1 MKTIIIIGLIL
12 VSFNNLQAQHL
23 FPLHVGDRWIYWEY
37 PNYLRKVS
45 TLNDTL
51 MNNGKLYF
59 NINNVFYRQ
68 EGDSVYSFDP
78 SLANK
83 EYLIFNFSASVGDTI
98 TEIHYSEYDTLRIIL
113 GSKLNGELFGVKR
126 DSYTFFIDHTRL
138 IDDEHYLT
146 VTDSL
151 GITHLS
157 STWYNEYLHGAI
169 INNIQY
175 GNITD
180 VKFPNVIPSYFY
192 LSQNYPNPFNPTTTI
207 RFSIPR
213 YSFVSLKV
221 FDLLGREVVSLINEE
236 MSPGIYSKKFD
247 GSNLT
252 SGIYYYRIQANNFT
266 ETKKFIMMK

>member
-37 PNYLRKVS
+37 PNYLREVS

-59 NINNVFYRQ
+59 NINSNFYRQ
-68 EGDSVYSFDP
+68 EGDSVFSFD
-78 SLANK
+78 SFLNK
-83 EYLIFNFSASVGDTI
+83 EYLTFDFSANAGDTI
-98 TEIHYSEYDTLRIIL
+98 TEFQYSENDTLRIIL
-113 GSKLNGELFGVKR
+113 SLKSNGEYFGVKR
-126 DSYTFFIDHTRL
+126 DSYTFFINHTQL
-138 IDDEHYLT
+138 IDDEQSLT
-146 VTDSL
+146 ITDSL
-151 GITHLS
+151 GITHRYS
-157 STWYNEYLHGAI
+157 MWYDEYLNGAI

-180 VKFPNVIPSYFY
+180 IKIPNEVPSSFY

-207 RFSIPR
+207 KFSISR
-213 YSFVSLKV
+213 LAFVSLKV
-221 FDLLGREVVSLINEE
+221 FDLLGREVVSLVNEE

-266 ETKKFIMMK
+266 ETKKFILMK